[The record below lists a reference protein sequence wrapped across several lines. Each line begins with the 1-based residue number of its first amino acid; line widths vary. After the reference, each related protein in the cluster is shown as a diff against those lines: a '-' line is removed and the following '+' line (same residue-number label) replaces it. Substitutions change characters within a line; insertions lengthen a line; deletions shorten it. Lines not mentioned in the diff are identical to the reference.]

1 VTAGQKFKT
10 MDIER
15 RITEL
20 AQMEQELIG
29 KVNELTTNL
38 IRVQGALSEL
48 RGLVEK
54 KDVDPAL

>member
-1 VTAGQKFKT
+1 

>member
-1 VTAGQKFKT
+1 MTAGQKFKT